1 MISKKKQSGMSI
13 ISAIFVMVV
22 LGMLGLYMTSLNSM
36 QHAGSSLSLQS
47 HRAFYSA
54 QSGQEWFVW
63 YTKTNNACPAD
74 GTNFTIQNF
83 TVLIN
88 SCTATVITEGSKNYK
103 IFDTEITA
111 STTGATLGDIEF
123 ASRTLYSRSVG
134 P

>member
-22 LGMLGLYMTSLNSM
+22 LGLLGVYMTSLNTM
-36 QHAGSSLSLQS
+36 QHAGTSLSLQS

-54 QSGQEWFVW
+54 QSGLEWFAW
-63 YTKTNNACPAD
+63 YTKTNNSCPAS
-74 GTNFTIQNF
+74 GTNFTILNF
-83 TVLIN
+83 TITIN
-88 SCTATVITEGSKNYK
+88 SCTATAITEGSKNYN

-111 STTGATLGDIEF
+111 STTGATLGDNEF
-123 ASRTLYSRSVG
+123 ASRTLHSRSVG